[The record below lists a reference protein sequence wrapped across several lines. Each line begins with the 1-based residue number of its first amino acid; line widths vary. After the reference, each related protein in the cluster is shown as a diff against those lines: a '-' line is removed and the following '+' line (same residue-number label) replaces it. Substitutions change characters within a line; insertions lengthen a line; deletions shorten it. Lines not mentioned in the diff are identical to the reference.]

1 MAHPAIQPERNMF
14 SVASGSIH
22 EGPVMQEVGIQSG
35 HVDVQGKRRGGQ
47 VDAVVGQTIRLLRL
61 QKRLSQ
67 TALAQKI
74 GVSFQ
79 QVQKYE
85 NGTNRV
91 GASRMVQIAQALRV
105 PLDSLFQRVDGAQL
119 KAEHRDED
127 PLALISNSQ
136 ALRVA
141 RAFSTISNNQV
152 RIAIVALLESIAER
166 ER

>member
-1 MAHPAIQPERNMF
+1 MF
-14 SVASGSIH
+14 SVQRGRHWRRFMWEEIVRSGA
-22 EGPVMQEVGIQSG
+22 EDM
-35 HVDVQGKRRGGQ
+35 QGKRRGGQ

-119 KAEHRDED
+119 KPEQHDD
-127 PLALISNSQ
+127 
-136 ALRVA
+136 
-141 RAFSTISNNQV
+141 
-152 RIAIVALLESIAER
+152 
-166 ER
+166 

>member
-1 MAHPAIQPERNMF
+1 
-14 SVASGSIH
+14 
-22 EGPVMQEVGIQSG
+22 
-35 HVDVQGKRRGGQ
+35 GGQ

-105 PLDSLFQRVDGAQL
+105 PLDSLFQRVDGTQL
-119 KAEHRDED
+119 RADHDD

-141 RAFSTISNNQV
+141 RAFSMISNNQV
-152 RIAIVALLESIAER
+152 RVAIVALLESIAEK

>member
-1 MAHPAIQPERNMF
+1 MRLFNPTETCISLHMEPFTQEAIVR
-14 SVASGSIH
+14 SGT
-22 EGPVMQEVGIQSG
+22 GDM
-35 HVDVQGKRRGGQ
+35 QGKRRGGH

-91 GASRMVQIAQALRV
+91 GASRMVQIAQALHV
-105 PLDSLFQRVDGAQL
+105 PLESLFQRVDGTRQ
-119 KAEHRDED
+119 KPEHGDD

-141 RAFSTISNNQV
+141 RAFSEISNHEV
-152 RIAIVALLESIAER
+152 RIAIVALIESIAEKQR
-166 ER
+166 

>member
-1 MAHPAIQPERNMF
+1 
-14 SVASGSIH
+14 
-22 EGPVMQEVGIQSG
+22 MQEVGIQSG

-47 VDAVVGQTIRLLRL
+47 VDAIVGQTIRVLRL

-105 PLDSLFQRVDGAQL
+105 PLDTLFQRIDSGPP
-119 KAEHRDED
+119 KAEHGDD
-127 PLALISNSQ
+127 PLALISNGQ

-141 RAFSTISNNQV
+141 RAFATISNNEV
-152 RIAIVALLESIAER
+152 RSAVVALIEAIAEKHR
-166 ER
+166 GYITPDSAAARPEVRDPRLG

>member
-1 MAHPAIQPERNMF
+1 M
-14 SVASGSIH
+14 
-22 EGPVMQEVGIQSG
+22 
-35 HVDVQGKRRGGQ
+35 QGKRRGGH

-61 QKRLSQ
+61 QKHLSQ

-91 GASRMVQIAQALRV
+91 GASRMVQIAQALHV
-105 PLDSLFQRVDGAQL
+105 PLESLFQRIDGTHP
-119 KAEHRDED
+119 KAEPGDD

-136 ALRVA
+136 ALRMA
-141 RAFSTISNNQV
+141 RAFADISNNQI
-152 RIAIVALLESIAER
+152 RIAIVALIESIAER
-166 ER
+166 ERSSAR

>member
-1 MAHPAIQPERNMF
+1 
-14 SVASGSIH
+14 
-22 EGPVMQEVGIQSG
+22 MQEAIVRSG
-35 HVDVQGKRRGGQ
+35 ADHMQGKRRGGQ
-47 VDAVVGQTIRLLRL
+47 VDAIVGQTIRLLRL
-61 QKRLSQ
+61 ERRLSQ
-67 TALAQKI
+67 TALARKI

-105 PLDSLFQRVDGAQL
+105 PLDSLFQRVDGTHP
-119 KAEHRDED
+119 KTEHGDD

-152 RIAIVALLESIAER
+152 LIAIVALIESIAEKER
-166 ER
+166 ESAT